1 MTQDIQY
8 IIYQSHIDIWIGEM
22 ILFWS
27 LHVDVNWEPLFNKLD
42 MQVGPGGNLRKYYKM
57 IILIRIWNDFV
68 DKKFWYNQSSEI
80 IKVYFFFR
88 GIAW

>member
-1 MTQDIQY
+1 MTQNIQY

-42 MQVGPGGNLRKYYKM
+42 MQVGPGGNLRKY
-57 IILIRIWNDFV
+57 
-68 DKKFWYNQSSEI
+68 
-80 IKVYFFFR
+80 
-88 GIAW
+88 